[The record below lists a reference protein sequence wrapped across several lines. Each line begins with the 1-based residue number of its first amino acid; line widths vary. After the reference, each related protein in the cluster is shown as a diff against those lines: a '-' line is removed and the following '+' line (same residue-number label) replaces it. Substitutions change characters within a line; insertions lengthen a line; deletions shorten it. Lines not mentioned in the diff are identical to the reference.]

1 MIITTAVTA
10 FLTNLAIKGL
20 EKAVETTGE
29 KVSENSIDWIKSLFY
44 KDGKPKKALAELQSN
59 PDDNEKLMVAKGIID
74 NSIED
79 NPKFLELLEEIISKT
94 NTTNITITN
103 SKNINTGN
111 INSGGGNIQIGD
123 NNGN

>member
-1 MIITTAVTA
+1 MIITTAVTV

-103 SKNINTGN
+103 SKNINSGN